1 MAYRWI
7 LPLAGLVL
15 AGCASTTPVNTPQ
28 NDATEKLSGPLPE
41 RSHTATVDE
50 HLFEPTPVEPGSSNT
65 ADPSA
70 QASEAA
76 PTFDNVYAR
85 MMASFALPD
94 CAANEVSRDWAQW
107 FADRPEYTTR
117 VFKRAEPW
125 IYIIVDEI
133 ERRGMPGEL
142 ALLPVVESAYDP
154 FAYSS
159 GRALGTW
166 QFVSATGR
174 AHGLE
179 QNWWYDGRRDVWA
192 STHAAL
198 NYLQQLNTRF
208 EGDWLLSLA
217 AYNAGQ
223 GRVARSV
230 KRNVA
235 AGKPADYWNIRLPR
249 ETRGYVPKLMG
260 LSCLFLNAQQYGFEM
275 PKAPNR
281 PVVAKVDFKTQTDL
295 VLVAQQSGVPID
307 QLFTL
312 NPGYNRWATPPEGPF
327 HIVLPVAAAKQVQ
340 DKLAEVG
347 ADRLMRWDQV
357 TVESG
362 DTLSG
367 LASRHQVPV
376 SVLRSAN
383 KLDSDMIRVGQK
395 LRLPRD
401 QQMMVDPLYAAA
413 AEELAE
419 LQSGLL
425 AADRK
430 THRVRSGE
438 SLSVIARRYRVS
450 TRELQQWN
458 NISNPNRL
466 RVGQN
471 LTVFLSPAPVQQ
483 QARSQ
488 NYTVRSGDSLWSIAR
503 KYKVKLNDLM
513 RWNDLSKSSVLQPG
527 QSLKIN

>member
-1 MAYRWI
+1 VSYRWI

-15 AGCASTTPVNTPQ
+15 AGCASTAPVTSPNDTPEPAL
-28 NDATEKLSGPLPE
+28 DGALPE

-50 HLFEPTPVEPGSSNT
+50 HLFNPERPGTP
-65 ADPSA
+65 ADTE
-70 QASEAA
+70 QALPA
-76 PTFDNVYAR
+76 FDLVYER
-85 MMASFALPD
+85 MMASFAMPN
-94 CAANEVSRDWAQW
+94 CAAQDSSRDWSAW
-107 FADRPEYTTR
+107 YADRPEYTER

-125 IYIIVDEI
+125 IYFIVDEI

-142 ALLPVVESAYDP
+142 ALLPVIESAYDP
-154 FAYSS
+154 FAYSR

-174 AHGLE
+174 EYGLD

-198 NYLQQLNTRF
+198 DYLQVLNKRF
-208 EGDWLLSLA
+208 EGDWLLTLA

-223 GRVARSV
+223 GRVARSIR
-230 KRNVA
+230 RNEK
-235 AGKPADYWNIRLPR
+235 AGKPTDFWNLRLPR
-249 ETRGYVPKLMG
+249 ETRSYVPKILG
-260 LSCLFLNAQQYGFEM
+260 LSCLFLNAQDHGFTM
-275 PKAPNR
+275 PATPNE
-281 PVVAKVDFKTQTDL
+281 PVLTAIDLETQADL
-295 VLVAQQSGVPID
+295 VLVAQRAELPID

-312 NPGYNRWATPPEGPF
+312 NPGFNRWATPPEGP
-327 HIVLPVAAAKQVQ
+327 HRVVLPLEAAE
-340 DKLAEVG
+340 KLGNELNGSG
-347 ADRLMRWDQV
+347 ATELMRWDQV
-357 TVESG
+357 TVDSG

-376 SVLRSAN
+376 SVLRTAN
-383 KLDSDMIRVGQK
+383 NLDGDLIRVGQK

-401 QQMMVDPLYAAA
+401 QQMMVDPRYAAA
-413 AEELAE
+413 ATELAE

-450 TRELQQWN
+450 TRDLQRWN

-466 RVGQN
+466 RAGQE
-471 LTVFLSPAPVQQ
+471 LTVFLSPAPRQTRQ
-483 QARSQ
+483 RAR
-488 NYTVRSGDSLWSIAR
+488 NYTVQSGDSLWSIAR
-503 KYKVKLNDLM
+503 KHKLKLNDLM
-513 RWNDLSKSSVLQPG
+513 RLNGLDESAVLRPG
-527 QSLKIN
+527 QSLKLN